1 MFLQTLT
8 QAKIWDMSA
17 FWALYDES
25 YDRVYRYIFHR
36 TLDTTVTEDIISEVF
51 SKALKNIKKFRW
63 ESEGEYYAWIF
74 QISYTTLIDFS
85 RRVIGIDSLE
95 EIEWEIWY
103 EEGKGNVLD
112 RKEKLKEVLQYM
124 KTLTEKERTIITMR
138 IWDDLSY
145 EEIAKI
151 TQETEINIRKIVSR
165 TLTKITSNVWALS
178 IILLFITYVW

>member
-1 MFLQTLT
+1 MLPQTLA

-17 FWALYDES
+17 FGVLYDES

-51 SKALKNIKKFRW
+51 IKALKNIKKFRGMT
-63 ESEGEYYAWIF
+63 EGEYYAWIF

-85 RRVIGIDSLE
+85 RKKIWIDSLE
-95 EIEWEIWY
+95 EIEWELWY
-103 EEGKGNVLD
+103 EENKDDVLD
-112 RKEKLKEVLQYM
+112 RKEKLKEVLKYM

-145 EEIAKI
+145 EEIAWI

-165 TLTKITSNVWALS
+165 TLTRIISNVSALS
-178 IILLFITYVW
+178 IIFLFITYVW